1 MIRSLLAA
9 LLGWLVPGLG
19 HLVVGRPAKALYF
32 AVLVLGLFGLGM
44 FLGEGASVSAVR
56 YPFHVYGQY
65 GAAIPAWLAE
75 TYWGVVTTGR
85 TIDMLE
91 LGVVFTTVA
100 GIMNV
105 IVVVDAYETGRRDE
119 LGA

>member
-1 MIRSLLAA
+1 MIRPILAA

-19 HLVVGRPAKALYF
+19 HLIVGRPAKGVYF
-32 AVLVLGLFGLGM
+32 AVLVLGLFAIGM
-44 FLGEGASVSAVR
+44 WLGEGASVSAIR
-56 YPFHVYGQY
+56 YPFHVYGQF
-65 GAAIPAWLAE
+65 GAALPAWIAE
-75 TYWGVVTTGR
+75 TVWGVVPTDR

-105 IVVVDAYETGRRDE
+105 IVVVDAYETARRDE
-119 LGA
+119 MAS